1 MSFLKISNGRT
12 EDPDDKLSK
21 ARFLMEFMRRK
32 CLKLFQPFQNV
43 CIDERMV
50 RNKGRYSFRQYIR
63 DKPTKWGMKLWVLAD
78 SSTGYTYDFDV
89 YLGKSIATSGFG
101 LAYDVVMNLKSI
113 VNYGYYLCFENFYT
127 SVQLVRDLVG
137 KGIRPCGTIIPNRKG
152 FPPQLKS

>member
-12 EDPDDKLSK
+12 EDPDNKLSK

-50 RNKGRYSFRQYIR
+50 RNKGRHSFRQYIR

-78 SSTGYTYDFDV
+78 SSTGYTMI
-89 YLGKSIATSGFG
+89 LMCIWGKTP
-101 LAYDVVMNLKSI
+101 LH
-113 VNYGYYLCFENFYT
+113 
-127 SVQLVRDLVG
+127 LVLVWL
-137 KGIRPCGTIIPNRKG
+137 TM
-152 FPPQLKS
+152 LL